1 MSIIIGNIRVNKG
14 EKKTG
19 FLTAVD
25 IPVGTI
31 NIPITVINGSRS
43 GPILAITAGVHGCEY
58 PGIRGAQIVAS
69 KTRGSELKGA
79 LVIVHAVNVPGFRY
93 QTAFVNPLD
102 GVNLNRIWP
111 GTVGAKTFYGA
122 GSISHHIA
130 NVVYEEVQK
139 KATHYIDLHGGD
151 LPEAVPHYAACVL
164 TGDDKVDNV
173 SRTMM
178 KYSLASYIRP
188 GQQRTG
194 HTTDSAAELRIPNIL
209 LEAGRGGLL
218 EEEHVRAHVNA
229 IYNIIRYLGMIEG
242 EPVEPSGQRTIARGV
257 GIRAGHSGF
266 FEHLVE
272 PGCIVSNG
280 QTIGVIYDIFGR
292 TVEEIKSPI
301 DGVITIINF
310 RPPKCT
316 GDPLFSIAKLV
327 K

>member
-1 MSIIIGNIRVNKG
+1 MSTTIGNILVNKG

-19 FLTAVD
+19 FLSAVD

-31 NIPITVINGSRS
+31 DIPITVINGSRS

-58 PGIRGAQIVAS
+58 PGIRGAQIIAN
-69 KTRGSELKGA
+69 KTKASELKGA
-79 LVIVHAVNVPGFRY
+79 LVIVHVVNVPGFKY
-93 QTAFVNPLD
+93 QSAFVNPLD

-111 GTVGAKTFYGA
+111 GAVGSEAFYGT

-130 NVVYEEVQK
+130 NAVYEEVQK

-164 TGDDKVDNV
+164 TGDDKVDDV
-173 SRTMM
+173 SRDMM
-178 KYSLASYIRP
+178 KYTLASYIRP
-188 GQQRTG
+188 GQPRTG
-194 HTTDSAAELRIPNIL
+194 HTTDSAAELGIPNIL

-218 EEEHVRAHVNA
+218 EKGHVDTHVDA
-229 IYNIIRYLGMIEG
+229 VHNIMRYLRMIKG
-242 EPVEPSGQRTIARGV
+242 EPIEPSGQRTIASGV
-257 GIRAGHSGF
+257 GIRAGHGGF

-272 PGCIVSNG
+272 PGSIVSKD
-280 QTIGVIYDIFGR
+280 QTIGIIYDIFGR
-292 TVEEIKSPI
+292 IVEEVKSPI

-310 RPPKCT
+310 RSPKCT